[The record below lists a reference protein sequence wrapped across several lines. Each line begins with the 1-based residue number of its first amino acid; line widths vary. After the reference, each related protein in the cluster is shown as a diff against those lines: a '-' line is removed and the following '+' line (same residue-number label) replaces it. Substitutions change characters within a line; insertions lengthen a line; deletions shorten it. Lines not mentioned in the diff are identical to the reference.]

1 MPHLKSLY
9 PDIPPLSLNLN
20 IWDSILGQ
28 PHQANFPDYTV
39 HQDLETGKTY
49 TYKELR
55 KRVDDLAAS
64 LGRAVSEGGLGL
76 GREKREMIG
85 IMSDNSSVCTNT
97 SMCERENRTKI
108 GTRISWSLQ

>member
-9 PDIPPLSLNLN
+9 PDIPPLTPYLN

-28 PHQANFPDYTV
+28 PYQASFPDYTV

-49 TYKELR
+49 TIKELR

-64 LGRAVSEGGLGL
+64 LGGTVSQGGLGL
-76 GREKREMIG
+76 GGEKREMIG
-85 IMSDNSSVCTNT
+85 IMSDNSSVST
-97 SMCERENRTKI
+97 SIPARL
-108 GTRISWSLQ
+108 W